1 MYNKHKGDKMRKFET
16 ILIKNPKTGK
26 NMSLV
31 LKDNIVDKVV
41 CSCDGKYTK
50 ASDCNAFVFD
60 EEKRTLKCPEC
71 GKELEII
78 ETPAER
84 KERKEVEAEERNR
97 EALKN
102 LKLVEA
108 GSDWE
113 CGFKFYELSA
123 NIDYNNWLKVK
134 EHFKY
139 YAKGWSN
146 SQELEWNYGEPS
158 GWLTTNPEAVE
169 EILVEA
175 GLIKPENTMKSI
187 SERIA
192 LEKEQKEKEMTKRK
206 ELSDRMKE
214 IHSKINDEFISCN
227 NARGLSDSEADEHYF
242 NPDFGKGNVVTYTV
256 TDTEIIQCRNMGDFK
271 TGVAIPYTENL
282 ENLIKEFY
290 ELNNKF
296 WEE

>member
-1 MYNKHKGDKMRKFET
+1 MKT
-16 ILIKNPKTGK
+16 ITIKNPKTNK
-26 NMSLV
+26 NRNVV
-31 LKDNIVDKVV
+31 LKHNKTDKLL
-41 CSCDGKYTK
+41 CSCNGKYTK

-60 EEKRTLKCPEC
+60 ETNRTLKCPEC

-78 ETPAER
+78 QTPAEKQAE
-84 KERKEVEAEERNR
+84 KERAAEERNR

-113 CGFKFYELSA
+113 CGFKFYKLSA
-123 NIDYNNWLKVK
+123 NIEYADWLKVK
-134 EHFKY
+134 DHFKY
-139 YAKGWSN
+139 YNKGWSN
-146 SQELEWNYGEPS
+146 GQELEWDYGEPS

-169 EILVEA
+169 KILVRE
-175 GLIKPENTMKSI
+175 GLIKPENTMKAI

-192 LEKEQKEKEMTKRK
+192 LEKEQKEKEFAKRE

-227 NARGLSDSEADEHYF
+227 NTRGLSDSEADEHYF

-256 TDTEIIQCRNMGDFK
+256 TDTEIIQCRDMGDFIS
-271 TGVAIPYTENL
+271 GIAIPYAENV

-290 ELNNKF
+290 KLNDEF

>member
-1 MYNKHKGDKMRKFET
+1 MKT
-16 ILIKNPKTGK
+16 ITIKNPKTNK
-26 NMSLV
+26 NRNVV
-31 LKDNIVDKVV
+31 LKHNKTDKLL
-41 CSCDGKYTK
+41 CSCNGKYTK

-60 EEKRTLKCPEC
+60 ETNRTLKCPEC

-84 KERKEVEAEERNR
+84 KERKEAEAEERNR

-123 NIDYNNWLKVK
+123 NIDYNHWLKVK

-139 YAKGWSN
+139 YAPGWSN
-146 SQELEWNYGEPS
+146 GQELEWDYGEPS

-169 EILVEA
+169 KILVKE
-175 GLIKPENTMKSI
+175 GLIKPENTMEAI
-187 SERIA
+187 LSEIA
-192 LEKEQKEKEMTKRK
+192 LEKEQKEKEMAKRKAKRK

-214 IHSKINDEFISCN
+214 IRSKINDEFLSCN
-227 NARGLSDSEADEHYF
+227 NVRGLSDSEADEHYF

-290 ELNNKF
+290 KLNEEF
-296 WEE
+296 WG

>member
-1 MYNKHKGDKMRKFET
+1 MKT
-16 ILIKNPKTGK
+16 ITIRHPKTYQK
-26 NMSLV
+26 MSLF
-31 LKDNIVDKVV
+31 LKENNILDRIV
-41 CSCDGKYTK
+41 CSCNGKYTK

-60 EEKRTLKCPEC
+60 EKNRVLKCPEC

-78 ETPAER
+78 QTPAEKQAE
-84 KERKEVEAEERNR
+84 KERAAEERNR

-102 LKLVEA
+102 LKLVES

-123 NIDYNNWLKVK
+123 NIEYADWLKVK
-134 EHFKY
+134 SYFKY
-139 YAKGWSN
+139 YALGWSN
-146 SQELEWNYGEPS
+146 GQELEWDYGEPS
-158 GWLTTNPEAVE
+158 GWLTTNPEVVE
-169 EILVEA
+169 KILVGE
-175 GLIKPENTMKSI
+175 GLIKPENTMKAI

-192 LEKEQKEKEMTKRK
+192 LEKEQKEKEFAKRE

-282 ENLIKEFY
+282 ENLIKKFYTFNEEF
-290 ELNNKF
+290 
-296 WEE
+296 WRD

>member
-1 MYNKHKGDKMRKFET
+1 MKT
-16 ILIKNPKTGK
+16 ITIKNPKT
-26 NMSLV
+26 NENRNVV
-31 LKDNIVDKVV
+31 LKHNKTDKLL
-41 CSCDGKYTK
+41 CSCNGKYTK

-60 EEKRTLKCPEC
+60 ETNRTLKCPEC

-84 KERKEVEAEERNR
+84 KERKEAEAEERNR

-123 NIDYNNWLKVK
+123 NIDYNHWLKVK

-146 SQELEWNYGEPS
+146 GQELEWDYGEPS

-169 EILVEA
+169 KILVKE
-175 GLIKPENTMKSI
+175 GLIKPENTMKAI

-192 LEKEQKEKEMTKRK
+192 LEKEQKEKEFAKREK
-206 ELSDRMKE
+206 VRRNMEQIHAKLNDHFIQCDHVRTLSD
-214 IHSKINDEFISCN
+214 
-227 NARGLSDSEADEHYF
+227 AEADEHYF
-242 NPDFGKGNVVTYTV
+242 KSDFGKGNVVTYTV

-271 TGVAIPYTENL
+271 TGVAIPYAENVK
-282 ENLIKEFY
+282 NLIKEFY
-290 ELNNKF
+290 KLNDEF

>member
-1 MYNKHKGDKMRKFET
+1 MRKFET
-16 ILIKNPKTGK
+16 ITIKNPKNGK
-26 NMSLV
+26 NMSLT
-31 LKDNIVDKVV
+31 LKDNIVDKIV
-41 CSCDGKYTK
+41 CSCNGKYTK

-60 EEKRTLKCPEC
+60 RENRTVKCPEC

-78 ETPAER
+78 QTPAER
-84 KERKEVEAEERNR
+84 EEEKRAEAEERNR

-102 LKLVEA
+102 LKLVES

-123 NIDYNNWLKVK
+123 NIEYADWLKVK
-134 EHFKY
+134 DHFKY
-139 YAKGWSN
+139 YAQGWSN
-146 SQELEWNYGEPS
+146 GQELEWDYGEPS

-169 EILVEA
+169 EILVNE
-175 GLIKPENTMKSI
+175 GLIKPENTMKAI

-192 LEKEQKEKEMTKRK
+192 IEKEQKEKEFAKR
-206 ELSDRMKE
+206 EEISRNMEE
-214 IHSKINDEFISCN
+214 IHSKINDEFILCN
-227 NARGLSDSEADEHYF
+227 NVRMLSDAEADNHYF

-271 TGVAIPYTENL
+271 TRVAIPYTENL

-290 ELNNKF
+290 KLNDEF
-296 WEE
+296 WGE

>member
-1 MYNKHKGDKMRKFET
+1 MRKFET

-78 ETPAER
+78 QTPAEKQAE
-84 KERKEVEAEERNR
+84 KERAAEERNR

-102 LKLVEA
+102 LKLVES

-123 NIDYNNWLKVK
+123 NIEYADWLKVK
-134 EHFKY
+134 SYFKY
-139 YAKGWSN
+139 YALGWSN
-146 SQELEWNYGEPS
+146 GQELEWNYGEPS

-169 EILVEA
+169 KILVEA
-175 GLIKPENTMKSI
+175 GLIKPENTMKAI

-192 LEKEQKEKEMTKRK
+192 LEKEQKEKEMAKRKAKRK

-214 IHSKINDEFISCN
+214 IRSKINDEFLSCN
-227 NARGLSDSEADEHYF
+227 NGRMLSDAEANEYYF
-242 NPDFGKGNVVTYTV
+242 NPDFGKCTVVTYTV
-256 TDTEIIQCRNMGDFK
+256 TDTEIIQCRDMGDFNS
-271 TGVAIPYTENL
+271 GIAIPYVENV

-290 ELNNKF
+290 KLNDEF

>member
-1 MYNKHKGDKMRKFET
+1 MKT
-16 ILIKNPKTGK
+16 ITIKNPKTNK
-26 NMSLV
+26 NRNVV
-31 LKDNIVDKVV
+31 LKHNKTDKLL
-41 CSCDGKYTK
+41 CSCNGKYTK

-60 EEKRTLKCPEC
+60 ETNRTLKCPEC

-78 ETPAER
+78 QTPAEKQAE
-84 KERKEVEAEERNR
+84 KERAAEERNR

-113 CGFKFYELSA
+113 CGFKFYRLSA
-123 NIDYNNWLKVK
+123 NIEYADWLKVK
-134 EHFKY
+134 SYFKY
-139 YAKGWSN
+139 YAPRWSHG
-146 SQELEWNYGEPS
+146 QELEWDYGEPS

-169 EILVEA
+169 KILVEA
-175 GLIKPENTMKSI
+175 GLIKPENTMKAI

-192 LEKEQKEKEMTKRK
+192 LEKEQKEKETAKRKAKRK

-214 IHSKINDEFISCN
+214 IRSKINDEFISCN
-227 NARGLSDSEADEHYF
+227 NARGLSDAEANKHYF
-242 NPDFGKGNVVTYTV
+242 KPDFGKCTVVTYTV
-256 TDTEIIQCRNMGDFK
+256 TDTEIIQCRDMGDFK
-271 TGVAIPYTENL
+271 SGIAIPYAENV

-290 ELNNKF
+290 KLNDEF

>member
-1 MYNKHKGDKMRKFET
+1 MKFET

-26 NMSLV
+26 NMSLI

-71 GKELEII
+71 GKELDII

-84 KERKEVEAEERNR
+84 KERKEAEEEERNS

-123 NIDYNNWLKVK
+123 NIEYADWLKVK
-134 EHFKY
+134 DHFKY
-139 YAKGWSN
+139 YNKGWSN
-146 SQELEWNYGEPS
+146 GQELEWDYGEPS

-169 EILVEA
+169 EILVES
-175 GLIKPENTMKSI
+175 GLIKPENTMKAI

-192 LEKEQKEKEMTKRK
+192 LEKEQKEKEFAKRE
-206 ELSDRMKE
+206 ELRDRMEE
-214 IHSKINDEFISCN
+214 IQSKINEEFISCN
-227 NARGLSDSEADEHYF
+227 NGRMLSDAETNGYYF
-242 NPDFGKGNVVTYTV
+242 NPDFGKGTVVTYTIK
-256 TDTEIIQCRNMGDFK
+256 DAEIIQCRDMGDFK
-271 TGVAIPYTENL
+271 SGIAIPYAENV

-290 ELNNKF
+290 KLNDEF

>member
-1 MYNKHKGDKMRKFET
+1 MRKFET
-16 ILIKNPKTGK
+16 ILIKNPKNNK
-26 NMSLV
+26 NMNVV
-31 LKDNIVDKVV
+31 LKHDKVDKLL
-41 CSCDGKYTK
+41 CSCNGKYTK

-60 EEKRTLKCPEC
+60 ETNRTLKCPEC

-78 ETPAER
+78 QTPAEKQAE
-84 KERKEVEAEERNR
+84 KERAAEERNR

-123 NIDYNNWLKVK
+123 NIEYADWLKVK
-134 EHFKY
+134 DHFKY
-139 YAKGWSN
+139 YNKCWSN
-146 SQELEWNYGEPS
+146 GQELEWNYGEPS
-158 GWLTTNPEAVE
+158 GWLTTNPEVVE
-169 EILVEA
+169 KILVGE
-175 GLIKPENTMKSI
+175 GLIKPENTMKAI

-192 LEKEQKEKEMTKRK
+192 LEKEQKEKEFAKRE
-206 ELSDRMKE
+206 ELSYRMKE

-242 NPDFGKGNVVTYTV
+242 NPDFGKGNVITYTV